1 MGLFVT
7 ISDFTG
13 KFALSTGM
21 YANTNIQSYIDR
33 YEDIYLSELL
43 GIKLYNQFIAD
54 LNISNVPVTAKFT
67 KIFNPFKEEMDIR
80 LIISKGMKDMLLGF
94 IYFEYMKD
102 SVTQTTP
109 IGVVKQAT
117 ENSTPI
123 SAHTPIYLRYN
134 ESVKTYR
141 AIQDYIM
148 LNLGTYPDFR
158 GYNKQYAYWI

>member
-7 ISDFTG
+7 INDFTG
-13 KFALSTGM
+13 KFAISTGM

-33 YEDIYLSELL
+33 YEDIYLTELL
-43 GIKLYNQFIAD
+43 GVKLYNLFIAD
-54 LNISNVPVTAKFT
+54 LVSNVPVTAKYT
-67 KIFNPFKEEMDIR
+67 KIFNAFKEELDIR
-80 LIISKGMKDMLLGF
+80 LIISKGMKDMLVGF

-109 IGVVKQAT
+109 IGVVKQST

-134 ESVKTYR
+134 ESVKNYR

-148 LNLGTYPDFR
+148 QNLSTYPLFR
-158 GYNKQYAYWI
+158 GYTKQYAYWL

>member
-33 YEDIYLSELL
+33 YEDIYLTELL
-43 GIKLYNQFIAD
+43 GVKLYNLFIAD
-54 LNISNVPVTAKFT
+54 LVSNVPVTAKYT
-67 KIFNPFKEEMDIR
+67 KIFNAFKEELDIR
-80 LIISKGMKDMLLGF
+80 LIISKGMKDMLVGF

-102 SVTQTTP
+102 SITQTTP
-109 IGVVKQAT
+109 IGVVKQST

-123 SAHTPIYLRYN
+123 SAHSPIYLRYN

-148 LNLGTYPDFR
+148 QNLSTYPLFR
-158 GYNKQYAYWI
+158 GYTKQYAYWL

>member
-7 ISDFTG
+7 INDFTG

-33 YEDIYLSELL
+33 YEDIYLTELL
-43 GIKLYNQFIAD
+43 GVKLYDLFIAD
-54 LNISNVPVTAKFT
+54 LVNSLPVTAKYT
-67 KIFNPFKEEMDIR
+67 KIFNAFKEELDIR
-80 LIISKGMKDMLLGF
+80 LIISKGMKDMLVGF

-102 SVTQTTP
+102 SITQTTP
-109 IGVVKQAT
+109 IGVVKQST

-134 ESVKTYR
+134 ESVKSYR

-148 LNLGTYPDFR
+148 QNLSTYPLFR
-158 GYNKQYAYWI
+158 GYTKQYSYWL

>member
-7 ISDFTG
+7 ISDFTS

-21 YANTNIQSYIDR
+21 YANTNIQSYNDR
-33 YEDIYLSELL
+33 YEYIYLTELL

-54 LNISNVPVTAKFT
+54 LTAGVPVTAKYT

-80 LIISKGMKDMLLGF
+80 LIISRGMKDMLLGF

-102 SVTQTTP
+102 SITQTTP
-109 IGVVKQAT
+109 IGVVKQSS
-117 ENSTPI
+117 ENSNPI

-158 GYNKQYAYWI
+158 GYNKQYAYWL

>member
-7 ISDFTG
+7 ISDFTS

-33 YEDIYLSELL
+33 YEDIYLTELL

-54 LNISNVPVTAKFT
+54 LTAGVPMTAKYT
-67 KIFNPFKEEMDIR
+67 KIFNSFKEEMDIR
-80 LIISKGMKDMLLGF
+80 LIISRGMKDMLLGF

-102 SVTQTTP
+102 SITQTTP
-109 IGVVKQAT
+109 IGVVKQSS
-117 ENSTPI
+117 ENSNPI

-158 GYNKQYAYWI
+158 GYNKQYAYWL

>member
-33 YEDIYLSELL
+33 YEDIYLTELL
-43 GIKLYNQFIAD
+43 GVKLYNLFIAD
-54 LNISNVPVTAKFT
+54 LVSNVPVTAKYT
-67 KIFNPFKEEMDIR
+67 KIFNAFKEELDIR
-80 LIISKGMKDMLLGF
+80 LIISKGMKDMLVGF

-102 SVTQTTP
+102 SITQTTP
-109 IGVVKQAT
+109 IGVVKQQS

-123 SAHTPIYLRYN
+123 SAHSPIYLRYN

-148 LNLGTYPDFR
+148 QNLSTYPLFR
-158 GYNKQYAYWI
+158 GYTKQYAYWL

>member
-7 ISDFTG
+7 INDFTG

-33 YEDIYLSELL
+33 YEDIYLTELL
-43 GIKLYNQFIAD
+43 GVKLYNLFIAD
-54 LNISNVPVTAKFT
+54 LVSNVPVTAKYT
-67 KIFNPFKEEMDIR
+67 KIFNAFKEELDIR
-80 LIISKGMKDMLLGF
+80 LIISKGMKDMLVGF

-109 IGVVKQAT
+109 IGVVKQST

-134 ESVKTYR
+134 ESVKNYR

-148 LNLGTYPDFR
+148 QNLSTYPLFR
-158 GYNKQYAYWI
+158 GYTKQYAYWL

>member
-7 ISDFTG
+7 INDFTG

-33 YEDIYLSELL
+33 YEDIYLTELL
-43 GIKLYNQFIAD
+43 GVKLYDLFIAD
-54 LNISNVPVTAKFT
+54 LVSNVPVTAKYT
-67 KIFNPFKEEMDIR
+67 KIFNAFKEELDIR
-80 LIISKGMKDMLLGF
+80 LIISKGMKDMLVGF

-102 SVTQTTP
+102 SITQTTP
-109 IGVVKQAT
+109 IGVVKQST

-134 ESVKTYR
+134 ESVKNYR

-148 LNLGTYPDFR
+148 QNLSTYPLFR
-158 GYNKQYAYWI
+158 GYTKQYAYWL

>member
-7 ISDFTG
+7 INDFTG

-33 YEDIYLSELL
+33 YEDIYLTELL
-43 GIKLYNQFIAD
+43 GVKLYNLFIAD
-54 LNISNVPVTAKFT
+54 LVSNVPVTAKYT
-67 KIFNPFKEEMDIR
+67 KIFNAFKEELDIR
-80 LIISKGMKDMLLGF
+80 LIISKGMKDMLVGF

-102 SVTQTTP
+102 SITQTTP
-109 IGVVKQAT
+109 IGVVKQST

-134 ESVKTYR
+134 ESVKNYR

-148 LNLGTYPDFR
+148 QNLSTYPLFR
-158 GYNKQYAYWI
+158 GYTKQYAYWL

>member
-7 ISDFTG
+7 INDFTG
-13 KFALSTGM
+13 KFAISTGM

-33 YEDIYLSELL
+33 YEDIYLTELL
-43 GIKLYNQFIAD
+43 GVKLYNLFIAD
-54 LNISNVPVTAKFT
+54 LVSNVPVTAKYT
-67 KIFNPFKEEMDIR
+67 KIFNAFKEELDIR
-80 LIISKGMKDMLLGF
+80 LIISKGMKDMLVGF

-109 IGVVKQAT
+109 IGVVKQST

-134 ESVKTYR
+134 ESIKNYR

-148 LNLGTYPDFR
+148 QTLGTYPDFR
-158 GYNKQYAYWI
+158 GYMKQYAYWI

>member
-7 ISDFTG
+7 INDFTG
-13 KFALSTGM
+13 KFAISTGM

-33 YEDIYLSELL
+33 YEDIYLTELL
-43 GIKLYNQFIAD
+43 GVKLYNLFIAD
-54 LNISNVPVTAKFT
+54 LVSNVPVTAKYT
-67 KIFNPFKEEMDIR
+67 KIFNAFKEELDIR
-80 LIISKGMKDMLLGF
+80 LIISKGMKDMLVGF

-109 IGVVKQAT
+109 IGVVKQST
-117 ENSTPI
+117 ENSIPI

-134 ESVKTYR
+134 ESVKNYR

-148 LNLGTYPDFR
+148 QNLSTYPLFR
-158 GYNKQYAYWI
+158 GYTKQYAYWL

>member
-1 MGLFVT
+1 MGLFVE
-7 ISDFTG
+7 ISDFTS

-33 YEDIYLSELL
+33 YEDLYLTELL
-43 GIKLYNQFIAD
+43 GINLYNDFIAD
-54 LNISNVPVTAKFT
+54 LDVDNLPQAVKFE
-67 KIFNPFKEEMDIR
+67 KIFNAFKEEMDIR

-102 SVTQTTP
+102 QVTQMTP
-109 IGVVKQAT
+109 NGVVKQSN
-117 ENSTPI
+117 ELSTPI
-123 SAHTPIYLRYN
+123 SAHTTIYTRYN

-148 LNLGTYPDFR
+148 LNLGTYDNFR
-158 GYNKQYAYWI
+158 GFTKQYAYWL

>member
-7 ISDFTG
+7 INDFTG

-33 YEDIYLSELL
+33 YEDIYLTELL
-43 GIKLYNQFIAD
+43 GVKLYDLFIAD
-54 LNISNVPVTAKFT
+54 LVSNVPVTAKYT
-67 KIFNPFKEEMDIR
+67 KIFNAFKEELDIR
-80 LIISKGMKDMLLGF
+80 LIISKGMKDMLVGF

-102 SVTQTTP
+102 SITQTTP
-109 IGVVKQAT
+109 IGVVKQST

-134 ESVKTYR
+134 ESIKNYR

-148 LNLGTYPDFR
+148 QNLSTYPLFR
-158 GYNKQYAYWI
+158 GYTKQYAYWL

>member
-13 KFALSTGM
+13 KFAVSTGM

-33 YEDIYLSELL
+33 YEDIYLTELF
-43 GIKLYNQFIAD
+43 GISLYDLFIAD
-54 LNISNVPVTAKFT
+54 LDVNDLPQATKYE
-67 KIFNPFKEEMDIR
+67 KIFEAFKEEIGFQ
-80 LIISKGMKDMLLGF
+80 LIISKGMKDMLVGF

-102 SVTQTTP
+102 SITQTTP
-109 IGVVKQAT
+109 IGVVKQQS
-117 ENSTPI
+117 ENSNPI

-148 LNLGTYPDFR
+148 QNMSTYPEFR
-158 GYNKQYAYWI
+158 GYVKQYAYWL